1 MTVRMG
7 YDLAK
12 TSPIESEQGNAAVRF
27 RGRDRKT
34 TFGYSGK
41 TYKKFRKQFRFTPVF
56 SPICGESCFTV
67 KTADFRRV
75 PFEEMRDGFL
85 IVCGV
90 SVKKSV
96 NSAGLER
103 GFFRQKQAFY
113 KCDPK

>member
-1 MTVRMG
+1 MG

-12 TSPIESEQGNAAVRF
+12 TSPAGSERGNAAVRF
-27 RGRDRKT
+27 RGRHRKT
-34 TFGYSGK
+34 TFGEN
-41 TYKKFRKQFRFTPVF
+41 RKQFRFTPVI
-56 SPICGESCFTV
+56 SPICGESYFTV

-75 PFEEMRDGFL
+75 PFAETLDGL
-85 IVCGV
+85 RIVCGV
-90 SVKKSV
+90 SIRKSV